1 MYYGDGLVSKS
12 CPTLAIPWT
21 VAHQA
26 SLSIGFPRQK
36 CWSEVPF
43 PSPGDFPHPGMEQR
57 SPVPLVDSLPTE
69 PPGKPLDVFRPLIF
83 MCIPVWL
90 MQGSWFAHIPL
101 VWQNDGPCFLPKE
114 EILQCGLPGAI
125 WYTSLC

>member
-83 MCIPVWL
+83 MCIPV
-90 MQGSWFAHIPL
+90 
-101 VWQNDGPCFLPKE
+101 
-114 EILQCGLPGAI
+114 
-125 WYTSLC
+125 